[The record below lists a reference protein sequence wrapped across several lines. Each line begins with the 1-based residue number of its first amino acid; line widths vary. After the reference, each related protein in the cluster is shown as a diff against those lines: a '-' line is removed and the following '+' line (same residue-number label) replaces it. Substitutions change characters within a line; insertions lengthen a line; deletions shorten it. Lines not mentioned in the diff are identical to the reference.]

1 MSTYGR
7 NFAFLISPR
16 SGQRAGRYSVPTTGS
31 AIPIG
36 APIKVN
42 NAVAATSL
50 DLRPVQLATGA
61 QAVLPGECGILVYEY
76 GPNAFAGD
84 DPDLVTYSDKDTA
97 PLGAAVQMVSGTEV
111 KVLFRN
117 TNASTFLQVTSYAER
132 TMVSEGVDTT
142 TPNVDVGDYLT
153 PGAGTDDNGYWTKAT
168 SSATA
173 WLVITKV
180 DDVRSE
186 VEARMLF

>member
-1 MSTYGR
+1 MTTYGR
-7 NFAFLISPR
+7 NFSFLIAPQS
-16 SGQRAGRYSVPTTGS
+16 SKRAGRYSVPTTGTP
-31 AIPIG
+31 IPIG

-42 NAVAATSL
+42 NAVAATAL

-61 QAVLPGECGILVYEY
+61 QAVLPGECGIMVYEY
-76 GPNAFAGD
+76 GPNAFAGN

-97 PLGAAVQMVSGTEV
+97 PLGAAVQMVAGTDV
-111 KVLFRN
+111 KVLFKN
-117 TNASTFLQVTSYAER
+117 TNDSTFLTVTSYTGR
-132 TMVSEGVDTT
+132 TMVAEGVDTT

-153 PGAGTDDNGYWTKAT
+153 PGVGSASAGYWTKAA
-168 SSATA
+168 SSANA